1 MSEIV
6 KSDTQSDTQSGQQS
20 GQQDKKIEIYKKQV
34 LDYCVEEKTAKQ
46 ISNLLN
52 IKSRQYISSNII
64 KPLINDGKLDYTN
77 KNAVNAKNQRYIT
90 VKKE

>member
-6 KSDTQSDTQSGQQS
+6 KSDTQSGQQS

-64 KPLINDGKLDYTN
+64 KPLINDGKLDYIN

-90 VKKE
+90 IKKE

>member
-1 MSEIV
+1 MVMSEIV
-6 KSDTQSDTQSGQQS
+6 KSDTQSDVQS

>member
-6 KSDTQSDTQSGQQS
+6 KSDTQSGQQS

-64 KPLINDGKLDYTN
+64 KPLINDGKLDHIN

-90 VKKE
+90 IKKE